1 MKDVAKVMSCKK
13 SGPDIEGLKRFASPV
28 STIDRGGTPFFAGR
42 HQEIEDVELTIDG
55 VMERFRDRKRMPAG
69 DVTWL
74 FQGPP
79 GVGKSAL
86 LAQLDE
92 RWSSKEN
99 KSSPVSLPIPAEIIY
114 NRAHLVA
121 KIADVVAKTNND
133 TETADKLRQIV
144 SIDHIT
150 SASVGGEFFLKASTQ
165 SSEHK
170 SVATNP
176 RELTW
181 ETLANLFPLEMWER
195 PVVLMLDEVQ
205 SLRNRD
211 APSELLNLHQ
221 GIHGLPII
229 PIFAGLSDSYDV
241 LRKQNI
247 SRMAHRHRVTLGAL
261 EHSEAEDAV
270 KKMLDTFRV
279 EGSNKA
285 AWADRI
291 AVECSCWPQHLQ
303 TGLQALAKVLSV
315 HEGKLG
321 SIEGEFANAVSELSE
336 TYRNE
341 YYEDRLD
348 DDLAGCLGLLCIVL
362 DSARPPGKSLAKFK
376 RIIADRA
383 DNSGA
388 PEYQLPDGF
397 NAAMLLDRMIKR
409 GFLQLSKTGRR
420 YICPIPSLTDYIY
433 ELIDD

>member
-150 SASVGGEFFLKASTQ
+150 SASVVSLK
-165 SSEHK
+165 
-170 SVATNP
+170 N
-176 RELTW
+176 
-181 ETLANLFPLEMWER
+181 
-195 PVVLMLDEVQ
+195 
-205 SLRNRD
+205 
-211 APSELLNLHQ
+211 
-221 GIHGLPII
+221 
-229 PIFAGLSDSYDV
+229 
-241 LRKQNI
+241 
-247 SRMAHRHRVTLGAL
+247 
-261 EHSEAEDAV
+261 
-270 KKMLDTFRV
+270 
-279 EGSNKA
+279 
-285 AWADRI
+285 
-291 AVECSCWPQHLQ
+291 
-303 TGLQALAKVLSV
+303 
-315 HEGKLG
+315 
-321 SIEGEFANAVSELSE
+321 
-336 TYRNE
+336 
-341 YYEDRLD
+341 
-348 DDLAGCLGLLCIVL
+348 
-362 DSARPPGKSLAKFK
+362 
-376 RIIADRA
+376 
-383 DNSGA
+383 
-388 PEYQLPDGF
+388 
-397 NAAMLLDRMIKR
+397 MI
-409 GFLQLSKTGRR
+409 
-420 YICPIPSLTDYIY
+420 
-433 ELIDD
+433 